1 MSRDIVDTYKIGVGR
16 AHKHTQVRLYVADLD
31 VRVVTFDGE
40 LLRQLTLDP
49 NRLYQPLAKPPK

>member
-1 MSRDIVDTYKIGVGR
+1 MDTYKIGVGR